1 MKAAGS
7 AEKIP
12 TELALL
18 LAESAS
24 VNGSNI
30 I

>member
-12 TELALL
+12 AWLALL